1 MNELH
6 LRLRGKD
13 GEIVGY
19 MFIGSADDEYVMNGI
34 QLPNPLYD
42 GERCITYKDAGH
54 NNIYADIPDYYSFD
68 LGIEHDGHVYYD
80 GDKAICISNA
90 TYDGCHWPDGNYH
103 VGFIRYDAERMAWGI
118 SGDVD
123 GSIDDLFSEMS
134 GEIIVIDTGSAGN
147 YAPKEVKLL

>member
-1 MNELH
+1 MAGGKTTNEIH
-6 LRLRGKD
+6 LRVRDKYGN
-13 GEIVGY
+13 IVGY
-19 MFIGSADDEYVMNGI
+19 VKIYTE
-34 QLPNPLYD
+34 D
-42 GERCITYKDAGH
+42 GEVKVGYAPHKNSEYHLTYRVSGMYLRQA
-54 NNIYADIPDYYSFD
+54 YSFD
-68 LGIEHDGHVYYD
+68 LGIEIDGHVYYD